1 MSVHRPTY
9 DYDFDILGDTQKKAQ
24 KDQEFLDKTTQAA
37 TTLAPESE
45 PDRNLRLIQE
55 YQRRGRP
62 LPTVSGTNLKDA
74 NDQLQYKLDTIPD
87 SYFTTQYG
95 AEDQQYGLKGSVLAE
110 GAIET
115 AALFADPVGGL
126 VTIGSGVAAGAAGA
140 ENETVEKVMLAGGFV
155 GFGGTVVR
163 KGGQTIVKGVKGA
176 LLDEDVVLSGDKT
189 LDKLIL
195 ALSQAKDNRNVAQAL
210 RSKEMQKR
218 VAAMQK
224 IRDEADLMGDDE
236 LYNDTSLRLRQL
248 DDMWRNAAS
257 ALKGK
262 LPDRALIISDDLK
275 MTPQEVLELRTK
287 IVKNKNFTIL
297 EQNRADWALQDLF
310 TGGMP
315 QKGDIELLSDMFGV
329 DLGRVFKRYRG
340 TKQKVYDATLDVL
353 NAPMSTLSSF
363 DLSAPFRQGY
373 FLTVRAPARSIP
385 AMGSMFKAFASQK
398 YADELLQNIV
408 EHPNYRLLKRNGLQ
422 LTGVIGKQEESFI
435 STLPQR
441 IPIFGQIVKAS
452 DRAYKVFL
460 NKIRFEYTNGIYE
473 SWLQGST
480 KMKFFKFAPRTQK
493 EIVDSGDLQL
503 LTRMVNHATG
513 RGPMLGTAEMQRV
526 FSPVFY
532 APRLATSRFALP
544 ASTAHALFKGSPAMR
559 YEAATMLATGFG
571 AMGGMLGLAKMMGV
585 EVETDPRSTD
595 FLKMKIGKTRIDLA
609 AGYSQVFRVMA
620 QLATGQS
627 KSTGTGTVTDKST
640 TETVGRFLRS
650 KFSPAAGLVT
660 DVATGETFIGE
671 EVSLT
676 SGAGVLPPALTGDK
690 EADLAENIT
699 NNALWERL
707 TPLFIQDLTEAMEQ
721 EGILRGGLLAAP
733 GIFGA
738 SITSFTTSRD
748 VVNHH
753 LKENIEVTDD
763 NGDRI
768 FDLQDE
774 RMTPVQKA
782 QLFADN
788 RVRRDL
794 DDLNRTSTTDALY
807 NISENRR
814 IQRAAN
820 DMRFTKGQTSAK
832 DWKQRRTTINLQKNA
847 MTQVKAIFTGQI
859 DNTKRFSGPVGFLLE
874 LIGKNEA
881 DRTAEEQALLKYYDI
896 TQQYIDNPTVL
907 DNDLD
912 LELASDE
919 ELERIAAGIDI
930 EGLTEA
936 RDQFL
941 SELSPKELE
950 YVIDNTHPDRSPIED
965 QYLRAQ
971 TVLKEYWNAP
981 ETVANGNEKILSL
994 YNQWKDKP
1002 QNEQRAFAL
1011 RNPSVKRMEARVQA
1025 LRTKIRQRNRQVDDL
1040 LITYYDL
1047 VPQHRANVAQ
1057 SRGGLATERIK
1068 QRIFGLAAE
1077 ELDKS
1082 INIAR

>member
-9 DYDFDILGDTQKKAQ
+9 DYDFDILGDTQKKTQ
-24 KDQEFLDKTTQAA
+24 RDQEFLDKTTQAA

-55 YQRRGRP
+55 YQQRGRP

-95 AEDQQYGLKGSVLAE
+95 AGDQQYGLKGSVLAE

-115 AALFADPVGGL
+115 AAMLVDPVGGL

-140 ENETVEKVMLAGGFV
+140 ENETVEKVMLAGGLF
-155 GFGGTVVR
+155 GFGGTLVR

-224 IRDEADLMGDDE
+224 MRDEAEFLGDDE
-236 LYNDTSLRLRQL
+236 LYNDASVRLREL
-248 DDMWRNAAS
+248 NDFWKRTAS
-257 ALKGK
+257 QLKGK
-262 LPDRALIISDDLK
+262 LPDPKLSLSEDLQ
-275 MTPQEVLELRTK
+275 MTTKEIVELRMK
-287 IVKNKNFTIL
+287 ILTDKRFTIF
-297 EQNRADWALQDLF
+297 EQNRADLALQDLF
-310 TGGMP
+310 IGGVP
-315 QKGDIELLSDMFGV
+315 QKGDIELLSDVFGI
-329 DLGRVFKRYRG
+329 DMGRVFKRYRG
-340 TKQKVYDATLDVL
+340 TNQKIYDATLDLL
-353 NAPMSTLSSF
+353 NAPISTLSST

-373 FLTVRAPARSIP
+373 FLTVRVPNRSIP
-385 AMGSMFKAFASQK
+385 AMGAMFKAFGSQK
-398 YADELLQNIV
+398 YADELLHNIV
-408 EHPNYRLLKRNGLQ
+408 MHPNYRLLKRNGLQ
-422 LTGVIGKQEESFI
+422 LTGVLGKQEESFI
-435 STLPQR
+435 STLVQR
-441 IPIFGQIVKAS
+441 VPIFGQIVKAS

-460 NKIRFEYTNGIYE
+460 NKIRFDYTNGVYE
-473 SWLQGST
+473 SWIQGSR
-480 KMKFFKFAPRTQK
+480 KMKFFTFTPRTQK
-493 EIVDSGDLQL
+493 EIVDSGDLKL

-513 RGPMLGTAEMQRV
+513 RGPMPGPAELQRV

-544 ASTAHALFKGSPAMR
+544 VSTAHALFKGSPAMR
-559 YEAATMLATGFG
+559 YEAATTLVTGFG
-571 AMGGMLGLAKMMGV
+571 AMGAMLGLAKMMGA
-585 EVETDPRSTD
+585 EVETDSRSTD
-595 FLKMKIGKTRIDLA
+595 FAKIKIGKTRIDLA
-609 AGYSQVFRVMA
+609 AGYSQVFRVIA
-620 QLATGQS
+620 QIATGQS
-627 KSTGTGTVTDKST
+627 KSTGTGTVTDKSM

-650 KFSPAAGLVT
+650 KFSPAAGIVM
-660 DVATGETFIGE
+660 DVGTGETFIGE
-671 EVSLT
+671 EVSLS

-690 EADLAENIT
+690 EADAAENIT

-707 TPLFIQDLTEAMEQ
+707 TPLFIQDLVEAMQEQ
-721 EGILRGGLLAAP
+721 GILRGGILAAP

-753 LKENIEVTDD
+753 LKENIEVTDE

-774 RMTPVQKA
+774 RMSPAQKA
-782 QLFADN
+782 QIFADN

-807 NISENRR
+807 NISENSR

-820 DMRFTKGQTSAK
+820 DMSFTRGNTSAAN
-832 DWKQRRTTINLQKNA
+832 WKRRRTTINLQKNA

-881 DRTAEEQALLKYYDI
+881 NRTPEERALLKYYDI

-919 ELERIAAGIDI
+919 ELEQIAAGINID
-930 EGLTEA
+930 GLTEA

-971 TVLKEYWNAP
+971 TVLKEYWDVP
-981 ETVANGNEKILSL
+981 EKVANGNEKTLAL
-994 YNQWKDKP
+994 YNQWKDKS
-1002 QNEQRAFAL
+1002 QNEQRGFANL
-1011 RNPSVKRMEARVQA
+1011 NPSVRAMDARVQQ
-1025 LRTKIRQRNRQVDDL
+1025 LRTIIRQQNRQVDDL
-1040 LITYYDL
+1040 LVTFYDL
-1047 VPQHRANVAQ
+1047 TPQHGANVAE
-1057 SRGGLATERIK
+1057 SFGGLETQRIK

-1077 ELDKS
+1077 ELNKS